1 MWWTNPKGA
10 AMLDHTRSNAIL
22 LTAVA
27 FYLATSLVRLHATPP
42 SDRPSW
48 HPLSGVTLA
57 SVEAAIKQGIV
68 ETAQAENGAVILP
81 GT

>member
-1 MWWTNPKGA
+1 
-10 AMLDHTRSNAIL
+10 MLDHTRSNAIL

-42 SDRPSW
+42 ADQPSW
-48 HPLSGVTLA
+48 HALSGVSLE
-57 SVEAAIKQGIV
+57 SVAAAIKQGII
-68 ETAQAENGAVILP
+68 ETAQQENGAFMLP

>member
-1 MWWTNPKGA
+1 
-10 AMLDHTRSNAIL
+10 MLDHTRSNAIL

-27 FYLATSLVRLHATPP
+27 FYLATSLVRLHAHQP
-42 SDRPSW
+42 SDQPSW

-57 SVEAAIKQGIV
+57 GVAEAIKQGII
-68 ETAQAENGAVILP
+68 ETAQQENGAVILP